1 MYKHTRMY
9 TLSFFIC
16 CSFPPPREKRRPLP
30 VLHAE
35 GGQDPQANTRTQTG
49 IDRLPPSTES
59 SAD

>member
-1 MYKHTRMY
+1 MY

-16 CSFPPPREKRRPLP
+16 CSFPPSRKKRRPLP

-35 GGQDPQANTRTQTG
+35 GGQDPQANTRTQIG